1 MRYQILTDDANLVI
15 NTILDCIEKGKGLNG
30 EDILTW
36 EIPSVFKRTPNGLKQ
51 IKYIVHSPE
60 QWGKMGGIKLKA
72 DSINR
77 FILITFNYW
86 NSFPMEE
93 RAEEDEKYILG
104 RFTELILVHFYS
116 FIKTVT
122 IDLD

>member
-1 MRYQILTDDANLVI
+1 MRYQILTDDAKSVI
-15 NTILDCIEKGKGLNG
+15 NTILDCIEKGNGLNG

-36 EIPSVFKRTPNGLKQ
+36 EIQRVFKRTPNGLKR
-51 IKYIVHSPE
+51 IKYIVHTPE
-60 QWGKMGGIKLKA
+60 QWEKMGGIKLKA
-72 DSINR
+72 DSTNR

-86 NSFPMEE
+86 NSFPMDE
-93 RAEEDEKYILG
+93 RTENDENYILG

-116 FIKTVT
+116 IIKTIT

>member
-1 MRYQILTDDANLVI
+1 MRYQILTDDAKSVI
-15 NTILDCIEKGKGLNG
+15 NTILDCIEKGNGLNG

-36 EIPSVFKRTPNGLKQ
+36 EIQRVFKRTPNGLKQ

-60 QWGKMGGIKLKA
+60 QWDKIGGIKLIS
-72 DSINR
+72 DSTNR

-86 NSFPMEE
+86 KSFPMEE
-93 RAEEDEKYILG
+93 RAEDDENYILG

-116 FIKTVT
+116 VIKTVT